1 MATTPKVPYTEDQ
14 RNLQRAPKPADMEAP
29 HPLYCVWE
37 ITLKCDLGCRHCGS
51 RAGDERAGEL
61 STEQCLDV
69 ARQLVESGV
78 REVTMIGGEV
88 YMRDDWDQIARY
100 LAERDVLVSL
110 VTGALGMNQ
119 ERVDR
124 AQAAGIRGISVS
136 LDGLERTHD
145 ALRGRKGSFRAAVEA
160 CGRITK
166 SSMRLSFNSQLN
178 RLSVPELPALADLL
192 VELGGKAWQLQLT
205 TPMGH
210 AADRPDLLL
219 QPYDYLELFPILVW
233 IKQTKLKPNEFRL
246 FLGNNIGYFGPY
258 ERFLRYGAELEHH
271 WSGCSAGQWALGIE
285 ADGKLKGCPSL
296 PSAPY
301 TGGNLKERGLEDI
314 WRNAPELTQFAHRT
328 RSDLWGYCKECY
340 YADVCKGGCNWVSST
355 LLGRNGNNPYC
366 IHRALQFEA
375 QGLRERVVK
384 VEDAQ
389 GKPFDFGRFEIVVEP
404 LPDAVEPL
412 IVGVP
417 LERVQGATPRDAG
430 LWSPKELSAV
440 LRVPRA

>member
-1 MATTPKVPYTEDQ
+1 
-14 RNLQRAPKPADMEAP
+14 
-29 HPLYCVWE
+29 
-37 ITLKCDLGCRHCGS
+37 
-51 RAGDERAGEL
+51 
-61 STEQCLDV
+61 
-69 ARQLVESGV
+69 
-78 REVTMIGGEV
+78 
-88 YMRDDWDQIARY
+88 
-100 LAERDVLVSL
+100 
-110 VTGALGMNQ
+110 
-119 ERVDR
+119 
-124 AQAAGIRGISVS
+124 
-136 LDGLERTHD
+136 
-145 ALRGRKGSFRAAVEA
+145 
-160 CGRITK
+160 
-166 SSMRLSFNSQLN
+166 
-178 RLSVPELPALADLL
+178 
-192 VELGGKAWQLQLT
+192 
-205 TPMGH
+205 MGH

-417 LERVQGATPRDAG
+417 LERVQGATPRDPG

-440 LRVPRA
+440 LRLPRA